1 MRPGEIH
8 VHRRFC
14 VDPETRES
22 RGKYLLALAILPGED
37 IVFRLLTS
45 RQHGRPE
52 NPPCYHGDPYPGFF
66 LGTPGAP
73 LARST
78 WVDLRG
84 IEDYDAGGAAR
95 DQTRGDLVR
104 VMTLSAGLLRP
115 VLDCVAAANDTT
127 RLQERAIRD
136 QMAALAN

>member
-1 MRPGEIH
+1 MRRGEIH
-8 VHRRFC
+8 LHRNFYA
-14 VDPETRES
+14 DPDTGEI
-22 RGKYLLALAILPGED
+22 RGKYLLALASLPGGD

-52 NPPCYHGDPYPGFF
+52 SPPCFHGDPYPGFF
-66 LGTPGAP
+66 LGVPGPP
-73 LARST
+73 LDRKT

-84 IEDYDAGGAAR
+84 IEDYDGSSAAGE
-95 DQTRGDLVR
+95 QTRGILVP
-104 VMTLSAGLLRP
+104 VMALDAPQFRA

-136 QMAALAN
+136 QMAALA

>member
-8 VHRRFC
+8 HHRSFYADR
-14 VDPETRES
+14 VTGELK
-22 RGKYLLALAILPGED
+22 GKYLLALAHLPGGD

-45 RQHGRPE
+45 RQHGRRE
-52 NPPCYHGDPYPGFF
+52 TPPCYHGDPYPAFF
-66 LGTPGAP
+66 LGVPGES
-73 LARST
+73 LTRNT

-84 IEDYDAGGAAR
+84 IGDYDSASAAR
-95 DQTRGDLVR
+95 DRTRGKLTR
-104 VMTLSAGLLRP
+104 AMTLDAALFRS

-136 QMAALAN
+136 QMALPRV

>member
-8 VHRRFC
+8 FHRNFY
-14 VDPETRES
+14 VDPDTGEF
-22 RGKYLLALAILPGED
+22 RGKYLLALAYLPGGD

-45 RQHGRPE
+45 RQRGRPE
-52 NPPCYHGDPYPGFF
+52 VPPCYRGDPYPGFF

-73 LARST
+73 LNRST

-84 IEDYDAGGAAR
+84 IEDYDEASAAR
-95 DQTRGDLVR
+95 DQTRGDLAR
-104 VMTLSAGLLRP
+104 VTTLEPNLLRA
-115 VLDCVAAANDTT
+115 VLDCTARANDTT

-136 QMAALAN
+136 HMATLPA